1 MPRTSAAKATCP
13 RPEHAGSRVHL
24 DGTYGRPGH
33 RRQRYKCFP
42 AGDGRAHVFTELLPR
57 EESWRVR
64 CESCERQVERHEG
77 PQAARK
83 YQFVARGI
91 AGALVAVGAGATYQ
105 QAALVARERASRFPI
120 DYDSGELRE
129 TRHGQLVADW
139 VELFAPVVFEPHR
152 PQAWPSAGSLVIDS
166 LPFRVRNP
174 LQPGR
179 APVAFSVFCAM
190 GYVAGRP
197 RMWRMEAF
205 TDASAP
211 SWEAFLRS
219 LPGAPTRVVC
229 ELHYGQRAALRRLWP
244 ESEVY
249 LCEWHLQHAL
259 ERLCRNER
267 RRNPQ
272 HAEAIDALMP
282 RIERAFDGRQL
293 WRPFVRE
300 VRGAAIE
307 ALDLWLDEMDPLIED
322 QFARRGSRSTRP
334 PDMPLSTGGLE
345 QLARPVKDTIYRR
358 RFALK
363 NRKRLNRLLLLMQ
376 LHLNGLDSQTAYTTT
391 IRDWLTANGGRPR
404 GTRRAIA
411 DRRGAPSLR

>member
-1 MPRTSAAKATCP
+1 MPRKSAARAACP

-33 RRQRYKCFP
+33 RRQRYRCIP
-42 AGDGRAHVFTELLPR
+42 ADGGRPHVFTELLPR
-57 EESWRVR
+57 EESWRER
-64 CESCERQVERHEG
+64 CDACERQVDRHEG
-77 PQAARK
+77 PQAARG

-105 QAALVARERASRFPI
+105 HAALLARERASRFPT
-120 DYDSGELRE
+120 DPETGELRE

-152 PQAWPSAGSLVIDS
+152 PQAWPSTGSLVIDD

-179 APVAFSVFCAM
+179 APVAFRVFCAM
-190 GYVAGRP
+190 GYLAGRP
-197 RMWRMEAF
+197 RMWRLEAF
-205 TDASAP
+205 TDGSAQ
-211 SWEAFLRS
+211 SWEAFLGS
-219 LPGAPTRVVC
+219 LPGVPRRVVC
-229 ELHYGQRAALRRLWP
+229 ELHNGQRAALERLWP
-244 ESEVY
+244 ETEVY

-272 HAEAIDALMP
+272 HAQALDALAP
-282 RIERAFDGRQL
+282 RIERAFDGRHF

-300 VRGAAIE
+300 VRAAGIE
-307 ALDLWLDEMDPLIED
+307 ALDLWLDEMDPVIED
-322 QFARRGSRSTRP
+322 QFARRGPASGRP
-334 PDMPLSTGGLE
+334 ADMPLSTGGLE
-345 QLARPVKDTIYRR
+345 QLARPVKDALYRR

-363 NRKRLNRLLLLMQ
+363 NRERLNRLLLLMQ
-376 LHLNGLDSQTAYTTT
+376 LHLNGLDRQTAYTTA
-391 IRDWLTANGGRPR
+391 IRDWLIANGGRPR
-404 GTRRAIA
+404 IVRRAIA

>member
-1 MPRTSAAKATCP
+1 
-13 RPEHAGSRVHL
+13 VHL

-42 AGDGRAHVFTELLPR
+42 AGDDRAHVFNELLQR

-64 CESCERQVERHEG
+64 CESCERRVERHEG
-77 PQAARK
+77 PQAARG

-91 AGALVAVGAGATYQ
+91 AGALVAVGAGATYE

-139 VELFAPVVFEPHR
+139 VELFAPVVFEAHR

-166 LPFRVRNP
+166 LPFRVRDP

-219 LPGAPTRVVC
+219 LPGAPARVVC

-272 HAEAIDALMP
+272 HAEA
-282 RIERAFDGRQL
+282 FDGRQF

-300 VRGAAIE
+300 VRAAGIE
-307 ALDLWLDEMDPLIED
+307 ALDLWFDEIDPLIED

-334 PDMPLSTGGLE
+334 ADMPLSTGGLE
-345 QLARPVKDTIYRR
+345 QLARPVKDAIYRR

-363 NRKRLNRLLLLMQ
+363 NRERLNRLLLMQ

-391 IRDWLTANGGRPR
+391 IRDWLAANGGRPR